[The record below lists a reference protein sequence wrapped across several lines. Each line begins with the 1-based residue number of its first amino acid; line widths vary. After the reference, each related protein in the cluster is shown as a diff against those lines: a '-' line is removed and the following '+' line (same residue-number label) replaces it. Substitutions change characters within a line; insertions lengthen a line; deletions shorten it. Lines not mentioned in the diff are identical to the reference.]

1 MGLRTTKPKTE
12 TPETP
17 EKRHYMHRVFFG
29 QLKNDLEYLG
39 AEELRNKIHDQS
51 RFSILYFTLL
61 IASVVIVTLGLLT
74 NSTAV
79 VIGGMLIAPLMW
91 PMARIGY
98 GIAHRSS
105 NHLYRGF
112 ILIVASIIIGA
123 VTAYLITSISP
134 IKVINDEILAR
145 TSPTLMDLFIAI
157 TAGFVAAMA
166 ITQKKVADSLAG
178 VAIAVSLMPP
188 LSVVGISLALKNYEF
203 SIGALL
209 LFTVNAA
216 CITLVTTLVLIYTN
230 YQKTK
235 KFRIATKAAA
245 FNLLLVLL
253 LAIPLVQFLRSYSF
267 ELQSYGIV
275 SSEMQDYIKLQEN
288 AEFENISVDQTD
300 KSTMT
305 VNADLLIPSD
315 SVFTFADNEE
325 LVSILES
332 RLNKKVLLNLR
343 IQTIIEPIT
352 KDQVDNASSIDA
364 LSDKLI
370 EELEN
375 LDSSFKISSISVTQ
389 SKEGSNWSVTA
400 DVLTNP
406 DTVPTRT
413 KVSELGD
420 TISEFFGQEVNLNL
434 TFIPRLTLKSSD
446 QTLSQETRKKVEQ
459 ITTVINNTSEIS
471 NFVLTQ
477 TADSASVSYTVVSN
491 DLDGFTPE
499 YLQQIKNETSL
510 LVGKDVSVRVRLV
523 QATDIGL

>member
-1 MGLRTTKPKTE
+1 MSKNNLQEVDKR
-12 TPETP
+12 
-17 EKRHYMHRVFFG
+17 KRHYMHRVFFG
-29 QLKNDLEYLG
+29 LLKNDLEYLS
-39 AEELRNKIHDQS
+39 AEELRLKIHEQS
-51 RFSILYFTLL
+51 RFSIIYFTLL
-61 IASVVIVTLGLLT
+61 IASTVIVTLGLLT

-91 PMARIGY
+91 PMARTGY

-112 ILIVASIIIGA
+112 ILIVASILIGA
-123 VTAYLITSISP
+123 IAAYLITSISP

-157 TAGFVAAMA
+157 TAGFVAAIA
-166 ITQKKVADSLAG
+166 ITQRKVADSLAG

-188 LSVVGISLALKNYEF
+188 LCAVGISLALKNVGY
-203 SIGALL
+203 SAGALL
-209 LFTVNAA
+209 LFAVNAA

-267 ELQSYGIV
+267 ELQSYGVV
-275 SSEMQDYIKLQEN
+275 STEMQNYIKQEEN
-288 AEFENISVDQTD
+288 AVFENISVDQTD

-315 SVFTFADNEE
+315 SVFTFAENEE
-325 LVSILES
+325 LVAILEN
-332 RLNKKVLLNLR
+332 RLQKNVLLNLR

-352 KDQVDNASSIDA
+352 KDQLDNTSRIDS
-364 LSDKLI
+364 LSDKLLQ
-370 EELEN
+370 ELEN
-375 LDSSFKISSISVTQ
+375 LDSSYKISSITVSEAEDET
-389 SKEGSNWSVTA
+389 SWTITA

-413 KVSELGD
+413 AIAELG
-420 TISEFFGQEVNLNL
+420 TNLSEFFGQQVDLNL
-434 TFIPRLTLKSSD
+434 TFIPRLTLKSTD
-446 QTLSQETRKKVEQ
+446 QTISQEALKKVEV
-459 ITTVINNTSEIS
+459 ISDIINNTSEITS
-471 NFVLTQ
+471 FVLTQ
-477 TADSASVSYTVVSN
+477 SADSATVSYSIIAN
-491 DLDGFTPE
+491 DIDGYTDE
-499 YLQQIKNETSL
+499 YLQQVKNELSL
-510 LVGKDVSVRVRLV
+510 LVGKEVTLSVRLV
-523 QATDIGL
+523 QSVDIAL

>member
-1 MGLRTTKPKTE
+1 MGIRTTKPESVDTDK
-12 TPETP
+12 P
-17 EKRHYMHRVFFG
+17 KRHYMHRVFFG

-39 AEELRNKIHDQS
+39 AEELRTKIHDQS

-91 PMARIGY
+91 PMARIGF

-105 NHLYRGF
+105 KHLYRGF
-112 ILIVASIIIGA
+112 ILILASILIGA
-123 VTAYLITSISP
+123 ITAYLITSISP

-275 SSEMQDYIKLQEN
+275 SSEMQEYIKLQEN
-288 AEFENISVDQTD
+288 SAFENISVDQTD

-315 SVFTFADNEE
+315 SVFTFAENEE

-332 RLNKKVLLNLR
+332 RLDKKVLLNLR

-352 KDQVDNASSIDA
+352 KDQVDNASTIDA
-364 LSDKLI
+364 LRDKLV
-370 EELEN
+370 EELEK
-375 LDSSFKISSISVTQ
+375 LDSSFKVSSISITE
-389 SKEGSNWSVTA
+389 SREGSNWSLTA

-413 KVSELGD
+413 TIAELGD
-420 TISEFFGQEVNLNL
+420 TITEFFGEEVELNL

-446 QTLSQETRKKVEQ
+446 QTISQEVQKKVEELSD
-459 ITTVINNTSEIS
+459 IINGTSEVT

-477 TADSASVSYTVVSN
+477 TEDRATVTYSIIAN
-491 DLDGFTPE
+491 DIDGFTDE
-499 YLQQIKNETSL
+499 YLQQVKNEVTL
-510 LVGKDVSVRVRLV
+510 LVGKEVSLRVRLV
-523 QATDIGL
+523 QSVDIGL